1 MKREKVLETILVL
14 VLALGVVYWLNRK
27 PYVLIIAGVLGAIG
41 LFIPFLAEK
50 IHWAWMKLSHVL
62 GYVMSK
68 VLLTVIFCVFL
79 IPLSFFSKLFGKK
92 NGVRMQ
98 RGNTSYFVDRNFVYT
113 KESMENVW

>member
-27 PYVLIIAGVLGAIG
+27 PYVLVIAGILGFIG

-50 IHWAWMKLSHVL
+50 IHWVWMKLSQAM

-68 VLLTVIFCVFL
+68 VLLTIIFCIFL
-79 IPLSFFSKLFGKK
+79 VPLSFFSKLFGKK
-92 NGVRMQ
+92 TGVRMHK
-98 RGNTSYFVDRNFVYT
+98 GSASYFVDRNFVYT